1 MSEQLLIDMQESKM
15 PRLTS
20 RNPIK
25 MLKLARTTSKRKPAI
40 KQLNPAEI
48 KPRITSSIRHRF
60 QRYGQLDRSYRQSHG
75 NQNKSYERGPAL
87 AVNPSGWK
95 VSQLVTVTM
104 MSQSMKVIRMMT
116 TRMLMLMMPIMM
128 TTVMGEMLALL
139 KIVIRIM
146 ELNFLIIKACK

>member
-1 MSEQLLIDMQESKM
+1 LIDMQESKM

-95 VSQLVTVTM
+95 VSQLVT
-104 MSQSMKVIRMMT
+104 Q
-116 TRMLMLMMPIMM
+116 L
-128 TTVMGEMLALL
+128 
-139 KIVIRIM
+139 
-146 ELNFLIIKACK
+146 LNFIQVACHVLPCIDRFIPIPTL